1 MYIPLE
7 TILNN
12 ENRIRN
18 LNEQIS
24 NWLKSCDFFQK
35 EKKKK
40 KKTDSER
47 LREAR

>member
-7 TILNN
+7 TILND

-24 NWLKSCDFFQK
+24 NWLKGCDFFQK
-35 EKKKK
+35 KKKK
-40 KKTDSER
+40 K
-47 LREAR
+47 

>member
-35 EKKKK
+35 EKKKEK
-40 KKTDSER
+40 NR
-47 LREAR
+47 Q

>member
-7 TILNN
+7 TILND

-24 NWLKSCDFFQK
+24 NWLKGSTFSKK
-35 EKKKK
+35 EKKRKE
-40 KKTDSER
+40 KTVKD
-47 LREAR
+47 

>member
-1 MYIPLE
+1 MYIPFE

-24 NWLKSCDFFQK
+24 NWLKDCDFF
-35 EKKKK
+35 
-40 KKTDSER
+40 
-47 LREAR
+47 